1 MTNQSLL
8 LSLGEACSPLQTV
21 ATESE
26 MAEVVIWWKGMESG
40 EEKRDLQVLVVLWL
54 ESALVAAT
62 TEGIWEN
69 EEGER
74 KFNWSFPTHI
84 LKKDNLNFL
93 EINNFFSNVQLQV
106 VSNVG
111 CTPPWVCSRR
121 SISMQEENIR
131 TSATHVSYK

>member
-69 EEGER
+69 EERR
-74 KFNWSFPTHI
+74 KKI
-84 LKKDNLNFL
+84 
-93 EINNFFSNVQLQV
+93 
-106 VSNVG
+106 
-111 CTPPWVCSRR
+111 
-121 SISMQEENIR
+121 
-131 TSATHVSYK
+131 